1 MPQYPNIVST
11 KFAKSFYGVTVIP
24 GVPTTGAP
32 VVNPATFALA
42 LPTTNGAAVGTV
54 AASNTPTSWA
64 IASGGAGMYAI
75 SAGGA
80 ITVTLAGSTGINP
93 GTDYL
98 LISAINASGTGQ
110 VIVTIEA
117 T

>member
-11 KFAKSFYGVTVIP
+11 KFAKSFYGVSVIP
-24 GVPTTGAP
+24 GIPTTGAP
-32 VVNPATFALA
+32 VVNPVTFSLA
-42 LPTTNGAAVGTV
+42 LPTTNGAAIGTV
-54 AASNTPTSWA
+54 TASNTPTSWA
-64 IASGGAGMYAI
+64 IASGGAGLYAI

-80 ITVTLAGSTGINP
+80 LTVTAAGAAGITP

-110 VIVTIEA
+110 AIITIEA

>member
-24 GVPTTGAP
+24 TVPVTGAP
-32 VVNPATFALA
+32 VVNAQTMQNA
-42 LPTTNGAAVGTV
+42 LPMTLNEIIGTV
-54 AASNTPTSWA
+54 VASNTPTSWA

-75 SAGGA
+75 SNVGVITCTAAG
-80 ITVTLAGSTGINP
+80 VTGINA

-98 LISAINASGTGQ
+98 LVSATNASGTGQ
-110 VIVTIEA
+110 AIITIEI